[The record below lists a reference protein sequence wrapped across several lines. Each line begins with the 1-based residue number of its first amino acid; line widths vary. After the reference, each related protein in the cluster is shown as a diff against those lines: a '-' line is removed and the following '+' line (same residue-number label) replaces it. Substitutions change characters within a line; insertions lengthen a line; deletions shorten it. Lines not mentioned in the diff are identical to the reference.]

1 MLFRL
6 LTPDMYI
13 EEICKLTPTQLK
25 EMGIRG
31 VICDLDNTI
40 IPWDQEVLS
49 NEVAEWFEELKAA
62 GLRLCLLSNSL
73 HARVNQIAGRLGID
87 AVPAAV
93 KPRKKAFRK
102 ALDKLGLAHEEVI
115 VIGDQIFT
123 DIYGGKRLGLK
134 AILVKPM
141 SSKELL
147 WTRFMRRLER
157 RVLRNV
163 EGKNNS
169 IKTKKVE

>member
-6 LTPDMYI
+6 LTPDIYI
-13 EEICKLTPTQLK
+13 EEICKITPAQLT

-40 IPWDQEVLS
+40 IPWDQEILS
-49 NEVAEWFEELKAA
+49 DEVAAWFADLKAA

-73 HARVNQIAGRLGID
+73 HARVNLIAGRLDID

-93 KPRKKAFRK
+93 KPRKRAFLK
-102 ALDKLGLAHEEVI
+102 ALDKLGLTHEEVI

-134 AILVKPM
+134 TILVKPM

-157 RVLRNV
+157 RVLSRV
-163 EGKNNS
+163 VDKKKS